1 MTKETNVWIV
11 CEGLPTYTRLAAARR
26 ATLTTCRAG
35 VLRKKKK
42 RKEKGNLLLCF
53 QTMDARRLA
62 TPCS

>member
-35 VLRKKKK
+35 VLRKKKRGK
-42 RKEKGNLLLCF
+42 KKEIFFC
-53 QTMDARRLA
+53 ASRLWMQGD
-62 TPCS
+62 